1 LRRLAPGFEGQADE
15 RNGDRSH
22 MNRHL
27 ILIALV
33 VAATTGSAG
42 AEPQAVRGN
51 QFIAMMQSNTLSGT
65 IAAGDAFNIYFLP
78 GGAATYED
86 ATGTRGGGSWHID
99 EEGDVC
105 VAWQNP
111 ADRQEGCFRV
121 TVDGSKVAWEGKAGS
136 GRAVLRGGVNEMT
149 LKGVGQ

>member
-1 LRRLAPGFEGQADE
+1 
-15 RNGDRSH
+15 

-27 ILIALV
+27 ILIALA
-33 VAATTGSAG
+33 VAATAGSAS
-42 AEPQAVRGN
+42 AEPQVVRGN
-51 QFIAMMQSNTLSGT
+51 QFITMMQSNTLSGT
-65 IAAGDAFNIYFLP
+65 NAAGDAFSIYFLP

-86 ATGTRGGGSWHID
+86 ATGTRDGGSWNID
-99 EEGDVC
+99 KDGDVC

-136 GRAVLRGGVNEMT
+136 GRATLRGGVSEMI